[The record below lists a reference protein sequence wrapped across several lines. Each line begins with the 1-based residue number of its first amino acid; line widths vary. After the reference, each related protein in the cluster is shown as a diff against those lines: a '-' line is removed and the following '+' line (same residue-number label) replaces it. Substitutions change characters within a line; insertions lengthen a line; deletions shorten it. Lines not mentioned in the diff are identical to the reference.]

1 MSYRATG
8 TEAQFYLSNVLGF
21 DRVQATER
29 FADATGDT
37 VDAILNEAGKLC
49 EDVLYPINRD
59 GDLHPARLENGVV
72 RTSPGFA
79 DAYKAIAEGGWVSI
93 CADPDNG
100 GMGLPQTLA
109 TVVNEMMS
117 SSCLSL
123 SLNPLMS
130 QGQIEALEHHGS
142 DHIKETYLP
151 KLVSGEW
158 TGTMNLTEPQ
168 AGSDVGALRSKAVKN
183 DDGSYAI
190 SGQKIYISWGD
201 HDMAENICHLVLARL
216 PDGVPG
222 PKGISLF
229 MVPKFLPDDAG
240 NPGVANTLKPISL
253 EHKLGLHGSPTA
265 VMEYDNA
272 KGWLV
277 GQEHNGMATMFVMM
291 NNARLGVGVQGLGIA
306 EMATQKAIAFA
317 MDRKQGRAPIEGGTG
332 TIMDHADVRRMLL
345 SMKAQTSVAR
355 AICLD
360 NAIAI
365 DMATATGDADWNA
378 RAAFLT
384 PISKAFGTDAGLDV
398 ANLGVQVHGGMGFIE
413 ETGAAQFMR
422 DVRVTSIYE
431 GTNGIQAMDMVGR
444 KLMDGGKAAYAL
456 IDEIAETLEGDV
468 VSAALTQATDWMVK
482 AEMNDRFA
490 GATSYLRAFA
500 LGLGAHYLEKAASVD
515 PARKP
520 LSDFYAAH
528 FTPQVAALCVTAM
541 AGSGDLYAI
550 SPEQM
555 SA

>member
-1 MSYRATG
+1 
-8 TEAQFYLSNVLGF
+8 
-21 DRVQATER
+21 
-29 FADATGDT
+29 
-37 VDAILNEAGKLC
+37 
-49 EDVLYPINRD
+49 
-59 GDLHPARLENGVV
+59 
-72 RTSPGFA
+72 
-79 DAYKAIAEGGWVSI
+79 
-93 CADPDNG
+93 
-100 GMGLPQTLA
+100 
-109 TVVNEMMS
+109 
-117 SSCLSL
+117 
-123 SLNPLMS
+123 
-130 QGQIEALEHHGS
+130 
-142 DHIKETYLP
+142 
-151 KLVSGEW
+151 
-158 TGTMNLTEPQ
+158 
-168 AGSDVGALRSKAVKN
+168 
-183 DDGSYAI
+183 
-190 SGQKIYISWGD
+190 
-201 HDMAENICHLVLARL
+201 MAENICHLVLARL

-222 PKGISLF
+222 PK
-229 MVPKFLPDDAG
+229 
-240 NPGVANTLKPISL
+240 
-253 EHKLGLHGSPTA
+253 GLHGSPTA

-317 MDRKQGRAPIEGGTG
+317 MDRKQGRSPIEGGT
-332 TIMDHADVRRMLL
+332 
-345 SMKAQTSVAR
+345 
-355 AICLD
+355 
-360 NAIAI
+360 IAI

-528 FTPQVAALCVTAM
+528 FAR
-541 AGSGDLYAI
+541 SI
-550 SPEQM
+550 H
-555 SA
+555 